1 MSVVSMTDDHQDRM
15 AMDYEMVIRL
25 ERLRVQEALNARDV
39 AVDRLAS
46 ACASVREK
54 TSAVDNLREEKER
67 LQDQLNVLGS
77 KDRGE
82 VDKEN
87 RSVTVETAGREDCV
101 VPEPLKSIED
111 RFALLQVDD
120 VGLGGW
126 NGGMA
131 FNLKIPSTYEFEAPQ
146 AAYTPTSDVLRD
158 ASNAAV
164 NHPPPPQSPFDALS
178 PPGLDTPD
186 SPWTPFE
193 GSRQVTLPT
202 LNTSEKIEAR
212 YSVLA
217 SLPLPSGVPEDSLTP
232 VLIPPPYTLHDFIG
246 TTSGLLR
253 YQLGNYRV
261 FQQSTTTWCPDREEH
276 GYYLAP
282 LFKCSTNPRV
292 TTAHRWAADDVD
304 ATLDIPTECFF
315 NKDGKWYYAGIYKPF
330 RLEDLCSQEWECL
343 STETSSALIKETL
356 AARKNT
362 SPQNIYETS
371 QLYSA
376 GALKVACIGLQCI
389 GFNNTL
395 YRGLLE
401 HAALCTHTGKWR
413 MPTGGYNSNISPS
426 PGLGLA
432 SPAAGGTTWS
442 GPGSPA
448 NPMLSPPQVQ
458 AANVGVGV
466 IGRPPTSQPPTPTYR
481 ILQHGAHEFSA
492 NCGERLS
499 GAT

>member
-1 MSVVSMTDDHQDRM
+1 
-15 AMDYEMVIRL
+15 MVIRL

-39 AVDRLAS
+39 AVSRLAD

-54 TSAVDNLREEKER
+54 TNAVDGLREEKER
-67 LQDQLNVLGS
+67 LQEQFEVFRCKG
-77 KDRGE
+77 RGE
-82 VDKEN
+82 IDKEN
-87 RSVTVETAGREDCV
+87 QNVSVKTKEEDHCEKPDSTQTV
-101 VPEPLKSIED
+101 ED
-111 RFALLQVDD
+111 RFALLQVADA
-120 VGLGGW
+120 GLGGW
-126 NGGMA
+126 TDGIE
-131 FNLKIPSTYEFEAPQ
+131 FNLKVRLTPYGMASIPSAYDLQ
-146 AAYTPTSDVLRD
+146 AAQAANAPSRDVLRD
-158 ASNAAV
+158 ASNATV
-164 NHPPPPQSPFDALS
+164 NHPQPSQSPFNAFS
-178 PPGLDTPD
+178 PLGVDTPE

-193 GSRQVTLPT
+193 GNRQVTLPT

-212 YSVLA
+212 YAVLA
-217 SLPLPSGVPEDSLTP
+217 SLPLPSGIPEDALTP
-232 VLIPPPYTLHDFIG
+232 ILIPPQYTLHDFIG
-246 TTSGLLR
+246 TTSGVTHISR
-253 YQLGNYRV
+253 LGNYRV

-292 TTAHRWAADDVD
+292 TTAHRWAAVDID
-304 ATLDIPTECFF
+304 ATLDVPTECFF

-362 SPQNIYETS
+362 SPQNIYEAS

-413 MPTGGYNSNISPS
+413 MPAGGYNNASPG

-432 SPAAGGTTWS
+432 SPATAATTGPTWS
-442 GPGSPA
+442 GPGSPVT
-448 NPMLSPPQVQ
+448 PVLSPPQVQ
-458 AANVGVGV
+458 AGNAGV
-466 IGRPPTSQPPTPTYR
+466 IRRPSPSQPPTPTYR
-481 ILQHGAHEFSA
+481 ILQYGAHDFSA
-492 NCGERLS
+492 NSGERLP
-499 GAT
+499 GTT